1 MAFYTS
7 GGTGWGRRVRSGW
20 GGGWGGWA
28 GRPSGTGTPRNRYAG
43 TPSHSTPM
51 NPPVGGSEG
60 VYTGG
65 AGVMGSGYVTNG
77 QPVARTGGYATRS
90 PAAKAT
96 SGRKQYRWR

>member
-1 MAFYTS
+1 
-7 GGTGWGRRVRSGW
+7 
-20 GGGWGGWA
+20 
-28 GRPSGTGTPRNRYAG
+28 
-43 TPSHSTPM
+43 M